1 MCCARTRTWCCRK
14 TKCASYEYHVEDGYS
29 PARCF
34 RWLNCCQSEEMR
46 RTRHWLTPC
55 GMGSLVAAAS
65 AFFALGFQA
74 AKHCNSYG
82 VIDEERGVTATLPFV
97 KRYLSSHY

>member
-1 MCCARTRTWCCRK
+1 
-14 TKCASYEYHVEDGYS
+14 
-29 PARCF
+29 
-34 RWLNCCQSEEMR
+34 
-46 RTRHWLTPC
+46 
-55 GMGSLVAAAS
+55 MGSLVAAAS

-74 AKHCNSYG
+74 AKHCNNSYG